1 MRARSRLNQ
10 RLLRLSA
17 MLLGT
22 SLFLNSCDPTL
33 QNTVENG
40 IINAS
45 TSLLGAFLQALT
57 QVASQQGM

>member
-1 MRARSRLNQ
+1 MRIVNRLNQ
-10 RLLRLSA
+10 HLLRMSV

-22 SLFLNSCDPTL
+22 SLFLGGCDPTL

-57 QVASQQGM
+57 RVASQQGM